1 MNKKLIA
8 LAVAGACV
16 APAAMAQTA
25 NPVTLYG
32 LAYIT
37 LESVEARGSGGTS
50 VPRRNRV
57 TDQSSRIG
65 IRGTEDLGGGLK
77 AFFQL
82 ETGFA
87 VDAVQSTYATRNSA
101 VGLQGGWGSILA
113 GRWDTPMKQVIGAID
128 PFADNQLGDLTAATL
143 RQGGFDL
150 RPDNVIQYWS
160 PTIAGFGL
168 KGMYVA
174 NEGKTTVQG
183 TATSANPSMYGGS
196 VTWAGGPAYV
206 AVAYE
211 KHKNFVGTTITPL
224 VDEEGV
230 DVGGTYQLGPLK
242 LGAHYGEFKRS
253 LTNKQK
259 SYMAAAEWRIG
270 LHGLIA
276 TFQSSKD
283 GGSNVLVGGVAPA
296 QPRCDVPSVGYKYYY
311 SARTFLIASYT
322 RVNNKTGALCNFG
335 QAALAISGDQDPQ
348 GVSLG
353 LRAAF

>member
-16 APAAMAQTA
+16 APTAMAQTA

-37 LESVEARGSGGTS
+37 LESVEARGSGGTT

-101 VGLQGGWGSILA
+101 VGLQGTWGSILA
-113 GRWDTPMKQVIGAID
+113 GRWDTPMKQATGSVD
-128 PFADNQLGDLTAATL
+128 PFQDNQLGDLTAATL
-143 RQGGFDL
+143 RQGGFSL

-196 VTWAGGPAYV
+196 LTWAGGPVYAGY
-206 AVAYE
+206 AYE
-211 KHKNFVGTTITPL
+211 KHKNFVATTITPL
-224 VDEEGV
+224 VDEEGQV
-230 DVGGTYQLGPLK
+230 VTASVQVGPVK
-242 LGAHYGEFKRS
+242 LGANYGEYKR
-253 LTNKQK
+253 TNTVKQK
-259 SYMAAAEWRIG
+259 SYLAAAEWRIG

-283 GGSNVLVGGVAPA
+283 GGSNVPGTA
-296 QPRCDVPSVGYKYYY
+296 QPRCDVPSVGYKYYW

-322 RVNNKTGALCNFG
+322 RVNNKTGNLCNFG
-335 QAALAISGDQDPQ
+335 QAPLTITGDQDPQ

>member
-37 LESVEARGSGGTS
+37 LESVEAKGGATPI
-50 VPRRNRV
+50 PRRNRV

-101 VGLQGGWGSILA
+101 IGLQGGWGSVLA
-113 GRWDTPMKQVIGAID
+113 GRWDTPMKSATGGVD
-128 PFADNQLGDLTAATL
+128 PFLDNQMGDYTAGSM
-143 RQGGFDL
+143 RQGGFAL
-150 RPDNVIQYWS
+150 RPDNQVQYWS
-160 PTIAGFGL
+160 PTMGGFGL

-174 NEGKTTVQG
+174 NEGKTAAG
-183 TATSANPSMYGGS
+183 LNPSMYGGS
-196 VTWAGGPAYV
+196 LAWTGGPVYV
-206 AVAYE
+206 AYAYE
-211 KHKNFVGTTITPL
+211 KHKNFLCPTTTCTATAN
-224 VDEEGV
+224 VDEEGNV
-230 DVGGTYQLGPLK
+230 VTASFQIGGLK
-242 LGAHYGEFKRS
+242 IGGNYGEYKR
-253 LTNKQK
+253 TGTVKQK
-259 SYMAAAEWRIG
+259 GWLAAAEWKFG
-270 LHGLIA
+270 LHSLIA
-276 TFQSSKD
+276 TFQNSKD
-283 GGSNVLVGGVAPA
+283 GGSSAAGTV
-296 QPRCDVPSVGYKYYY
+296 QPKCDVPSVGYKYYW

-322 RVNNKTGALCNFG
+322 RVNNKSGNLCNFG
-335 QAALAISGDQDPQ
+335 QAALAGLADGQDPQ

-353 LRAAF
+353 MRTSF

>member
-37 LESVEARGSGGTS
+37 LESVEAKGGATP

-77 AFFQL
+77 AFFQM

-113 GRWDTPMKQVIGAID
+113 GRWDTPMKQVIGPTD

-150 RPDNVIQYWS
+150 RPDNNIQYWS
-160 PTIAGFGL
+160 PVVSGFAL

-174 NEGKTTVQG
+174 NEGKT
-183 TATSANPSMYGGS
+183 ATGLNPSMYGGS
-196 VTWAGGPAYV
+196 LTWTGGPVYV
-206 AVAYE
+206 AYAYE
-211 KHKNFVGTTITPL
+211 KHKNFVSTTATAN
-224 VDEEGV
+224 VDEEGNT
-230 DVGGTYQLGPLK
+230 VGATFQLGPLK
-242 LGAHYGEFKRS
+242 LGANYGEYKRTG
-253 LTNKQK
+253 TNKQK
-259 SYMAAAEWRIG
+259 SYLVSGEWRLG
-270 LHGLIA
+270 LHSLIA
-276 TFQSSKD
+276 TYQDSKD
-283 GGSNVLVGGVAPA
+283 GGTSGSA
-296 QPRCDVPSVGYKYYY
+296 QPRCEVPSVGYKYYY

-322 RVNNKTGALCNFG
+322 RVNNKVGNLCNFG
-335 QAALAISGDQDPQ
+335 QAALTITGDQDPQ

-353 LRAAF
+353 LRSAF